1 MSDVLRRG
9 TRGGKVL
16 VGTLL
21 AVGTVLI
28 LSRLMVDLYVEAL
41 WFASE
46 GYLAVWGTRLLWLW
60 LIRLV
65 VAVLVATLVAVN
77 LRVVATTLAG
87 VRIKRRFGNLEI
99 AEQLPQSY
107 IRWTIAAAAVLSGL
121 WFGASIAPGSEM
133 GVLFLLN
140 AQAWGS
146 VDPFLGR
153 DLGFHVFVV
162 PALTAGVTFLL
173 LVAAF
178 LLLTTAGAY
187 GATGSL
193 RVVRGRV
200 EMGSTQRQHLAWVG
214 AGFLVMLAVRF
225 WLARYQ
231 LLLDGNSSVQGIFG
245 YSDHRARMPTLQA
258 LSVLTFVSAFLLVRG
273 GRQSR
278 MAPALASIA
287 AIAVGSVLLAEGY
300 PALVQRF
307 QVEPNELV
315 RETPY
320 IEANLAAT
328 RVGFGLDDLERRAF
342 ASNPATGDTWVR
354 GQEVLGGVPIWTRDA
369 LLTGLRQTE
378 ARFRYYDFHEVGMT
392 WYADATGGQV
402 PVAVAV
408 REVDPAGIED
418 PNWQNRH
425 LRARYLAGMGA
436 VAVRANGLDQGGRPE
451 MLIFNIPPEEASED
465 VPPGVNLEW
474 PAVYVG
480 TRPQLYAIVD
490 PNAEGFQQADGEPGV
505 AGVDFPTGI
514 QVSSALRR
522 LALAW
527 RFQDANILFSNEVNS
542 DSRFVHRR
550 QVHNRV
556 QAVAPFLSFPEAP
569 FPVVDGGRVL
579 WIVEGYSTSP
589 HFPLSARQ
597 PWVGRQGVTWVRN
610 SVKVVVDGV
619 TGEMA
624 FYRTTEP
631 DPLADAVSRAFPGL
645 FQSLEDAPNSVQD
658 HLRYPRVLMDLQS
671 RVLTLYHQQTAPLFH
686 GQQDRW
692 SVASELAQGT
702 QQVPYAPEYAI
713 LPVPGEEEP
722 SFVLTNLLV
731 PAGRQNL
738 AAFLMGRFN
747 AQGQN
752 ELILF
757 DVPVDQQIAGPRQVE
772 ALVEQDPEISEQF
785 SLWRQSGSQVWTGHL
800 YLVPVGESLLYM
812 EPIYLAANAEAIPEI
827 RRFVVSDGR
836 RVIMASSLS
845 GALQGLA
852 TGERT
857 VVGEGSEELV
867 TAEGPESPPSL
878 ESPSPRALEL
888 LDRAEEFLRAGD
900 WAGFGEALRALRQE
914 LEQPPSGS
922 SGGG

>member
-1 MSDVLRRG
+1 MSDALRRG
-9 TRGGKVL
+9 AQGGKVL
-16 VGTLL
+16 VATLL
-21 AVGTVLI
+21 AVGTVLV
-28 LSRLMVDLYVEAL
+28 LSRLVVELYVEAL

-60 LIRLV
+60 IIRLG
-65 VAVLVATLVAVN
+65 VAVLVAGLMAVN
-77 LRVVATTLAG
+77 LRVVAGTLAG

-107 IRWTIAAAAVLSGL
+107 VRWTIAAAAGLSGL
-121 WFGASIAPGSEM
+121 WFGASVTPGSEM
-133 GVLFLLN
+133 GVLLLLN
-140 AQAWGS
+140 AEAWGS

-178 LLLTTAGAY
+178 LFLTTAGAY

-200 EMGSTQRQHLAWVG
+200 EMGPIPRGHLAWVG

-231 LLLDGNSSVQGIFG
+231 LLLDGNSGVQGIFG

-258 LSVLTFVSAFLLVRG
+258 LSVLTFVAAFLLVRG
-273 GRQSR
+273 GRRGR
-278 MAPALASIA
+278 MAPALAGVA

-320 IEANLAAT
+320 IEANLDAT
-328 RVGFGLDDLERRAF
+328 RAGFGLDDLERRAF
-342 ASNPATGDTWVR
+342 ASNPATGETWNR
-354 GQEVLGGVPIWTRDA
+354 GEEVLSAVPIWTREA

-392 WYADATGGQV
+392 WYADASGGQV

-436 VAVRANGLDQGGRPE
+436 VALRANGLDRGGRPE
-451 MLIFNIPPEEASED
+451 MLLFNIPPEEVSDD
-465 VPPGVNLEW
+465 VPPGVSLER

-480 TRPQLYAIVD
+480 TRPQLYAFVD
-490 PNAEGFQQADGEPGV
+490 PNAEGFRTASGDPGV

-550 QVHNRV
+550 QVHSRV

-569 FPVVDGGRVL
+569 FPVLDEGRVL

-589 HFPLSARQ
+589 HFPLSTRQ
-597 PWVGRQGVTWVRN
+597 SWVGREGATWVRN

-624 FYRTTEP
+624 FYRTAEM
-631 DPLADAVSRAFPGL
+631 DPLADALSRAFPAL
-645 FQSLEDAPNSVQD
+645 FQPLAEAPESVRA
-658 HLRYPRVLMDLQS
+658 HLRYPRVLMELQS

-692 SVASELAQGT
+692 SVATELATGT
-702 QQVPYAPEYAI
+702 QQVPYNPEYAL
-713 LPVPGEEEP
+713 LPVPGEEEA

-731 PAGRQNL
+731 PVGRQNL
-738 AAFLMGRFN
+738 AAFLMGRWD
-747 AQGQN
+747 AEGRN

-772 ALVEQDPEISEQF
+772 ALVEQDPDISQQF

-836 RVIMASSLS
+836 RVIMAPSLS
-845 GALQGLA
+845 GALQSLAAGQRTAVVEGDAEAEVTGIPELPAALA
-852 TGERT
+852 T
-857 VVGEGSEELV
+857 
-867 TAEGPESPPSL
+867 PSL
-878 ESPSPRALEL
+878 RALEL
-888 LDRAEEFLRAGD
+888 LDRAEELLRAGD
-900 WAGFGEALRALRQE
+900 WAGFGDALRALRQE
-914 LEQPPSGS
+914 LEQPA
-922 SGGG
+922 SGGGGGG